1 MTKPNNIPVVDGELI
16 SVIDV
21 INKNEDFDYLVPAY
35 QRCYRWTEENV
46 NDLLKDFV
54 DFFDRYHEDK
64 EQKYCLQPLTLKDKI
79 DEAGNCHKIIIDG
92 QQRLTTLYILLAYL
106 NRECTLVPESI
117 LSKEKHSIVYE
128 GRSKTEK
135 YLRDLCDMSYTTEMI
150 ITKYN
155 RDGGTWTRDIDC
167 MANAYAVIKEY
178 FAKNNDS
185 SDKIISLFSDGRI
198 CFIRQTYQKDSD
210 TEIKLFNGIN
220 VGRTELT
227 DAELIRA
234 KLILSDSE
242 KATSRAIEWDEIE
255 HCLQNNKM
263 WYFLTDEKNNDAS
276 RILFIFNVIRDSSGI
291 EWDTQKKHS
300 TYRFFQE
307 YALGDDGKF
316 VKGNT
321 FEKDNLNVFWDRS
334 KELYEIFC
342 KWFTDVEIY
351 NYVGLLLTDKSEK
364 SPSANN
370 LVDKYFEVNTRSEFI
385 AYLKSEILYSF
396 DDRDITYIWP
406 YEEKQSDAN
415 KRLVNALF
423 SMPKKNDY
431 GNNAF
436 LDQLYKFD
444 NTSEKNTGIKITV
457 LDKNDKT
464 VISDV
469 VVNITRDGHDVTT
482 DKTNEYGIFTIPING
497 KPDFG
502 KYSVS
507 VNDVENYAI
516 DSSDKTKEVEINKDN
531 KSGDIVFE
539 FAEKIEDYNKT
550 AVFKS
555 LSYSGRRA
563 EKKVDEYNHRER
575 CHHFLL
581 WSNCE
586 LLISQMKNC
595 MAEDRDVVFDMYRF
609 PFDSYKTDHPDV
621 EHVDSFVDMR
631 EESNFLKDKDEQRF
645 WLECVIPLINGKKV
659 GGTDKTKETENAG
672 GTVNTDGTEK
682 AEDAIKVILAKWDK
696 GEITEALDIVESF
709 FNNSGLQKNY
719 SNTIEEKTLFNLFE
733 DRRKIGNLT
742 LLDKNINRGYKNF
755 PFNIKRQ
762 DIINKS
768 LGGIYVYP
776 CTKMVFLKEFDPNA
790 AELMSWNSDDY
801 YNYWRFLLNMF
812 IECFCSDKDRKYNTE
827 ILAKTAELIKQRRNK

>member
-1 MTKPNNIPVVDGELI
+1 MTKPNNIPVVDSELI

-21 INKNEDFDYLVPAY
+21 INRNVINRNEDFDYLVPAY
-35 QRCYRWTEENV
+35 QRCYRWTEDNV
-46 NDLLKDFV
+46 NDFLKDFV

-64 EQKYCLQPLTLKDKI
+64 EQKYCLQPLTLKKV
-79 DEAGNCHKIIIDG
+79 GNCHKIIIDG

-106 NRECTLVPESI
+106 NRECTLEQGSI

-135 YLRDLCDMSYTTEMI
+135 YLRDLCDMSNTTEMI
-150 ITKYN
+150 IKKYN

-167 MANAYAVIKEY
+167 MANAYGVINE
-178 FAKNNDS
+178 FFTEHVDA
-185 SDKIISLFSDGRI
+185 SDKIISLLTNGRI
-198 CFIRQTYQKDSD
+198 CFIRQTYQENSD

-234 KLILSDSE
+234 KLILSTGDNSE
-242 KATSRAIEWDEIE
+242 EATSKAKEWDEIE

-307 YALGDDGKF
+307 YALGKDGKF

-321 FEKDNLNVFWDRS
+321 FEKNNLEVFWKRS
-334 KELYEIFC
+334 KELYKIFC
-342 KWFTDVEIY
+342 KWYSDVEIY
-351 NYVGLLLTDKSEK
+351 NYLGLLLTDKSEK

-370 LVDKYFEVNTRSEFI
+370 LVDKYLEVNTRSEFI

-406 YEEKQSDAN
+406 YEEKQTDAN

-423 SMPKKNDY
+423 SMPESIDYEKKAY
-431 GNNAF
+431 
-436 LDQLYKFD
+436 LDQLRKHD
-444 NTSEKNTGIKITV
+444 MTADKKKEIKIRTI
-457 LDKNDKT
+457 DNDDKT
-464 VISDV
+464 VVSDV
-469 VVNITRDGHDVTT
+469 EVNVTLDGQYVTT
-482 DKTNEYGIFTIPING
+482 GKTDEHGTFTMPVNG
-497 KPDFG
+497 NG
-502 KYSVS
+502 KYSIS
-507 VNDVENYAI
+507 VNNVENYSI
-516 DSSDKTKEVEINKDN
+516 DSADKTKEVEINKDN

-539 FAEKIEDYNKT
+539 FTEKIEDYNKNS
-550 AVFKS
+550 VFRT
-555 LSYSGRRA
+555 LSYSGRRT
-563 EKKVDEYNHRER
+563 EKKFDEYDHRER

-586 LLISQMKNC
+586 LLITQMKNC
-595 MAEDRDVVFDMYRF
+595 MVEDKDVVFDMYRF

-631 EESNFLKDKDEQRF
+631 DESKFFKDEEEQRF
-645 WLECVIPLINGKKV
+645 WLECVIPLIENKKTIKEIIDLWEDEKNRKISTILEKV
-659 GGTDKTKETENAG
+659 NNCFDDSNLDKTNGVVTNES
-672 GTVNTDGTEK
+672 D
-682 AEDAIKVILAKWDK
+682 LFDK
-696 GEITEALDIVESF
+696 
-709 FNNSGLQKNY
+709 
-719 SNTIEEKTLFNLFE
+719 FE

-755 PFNIKRQ
+755 PFIIKRQ
-762 DIINKS
+762 DIINKG

-776 CTKMVFLKEFDPNA
+776 CTKMVFLKEFDPNTA
-790 AELMSWNSDDY
+790 DLMSWNSNDY
-801 YNYWRFLLNMF
+801 YNYWRFLLNLF
-812 IECFCSDKDRKYNTE
+812 INCFCSDKNRKYNTE
-827 ILAKTAELIKQRRNK
+827 ILAKTVELIEKRGNK